1 MNFSTIKN
9 IEIETRKILSKYE
22 ITEVPVLVED
32 IAKKMGIKI
41 SYAPSV
47 EYSGMLIRKDGEQA
61 LMGVNS
67 TEPKTRMRFTIAHE
81 IAHFIFDKKT
91 AVSIDYRNNGNILD
105 KSPEEKR
112 ADLFAANL
120 LMPKKW
126 LRLDVEKISQES
138 FSKDHIAELA
148 RKYGVSAEAM
158 TYRLI
163 NLNLIT
169 GTN

>member
-9 IEIETRKILSKYE
+9 IEIEARKILSKYE

-41 SYAPSV
+41 SYAPSN
-47 EYSGMLIRKDGEQA
+47 EYSGMLIRKESEQA
-61 LMGVNS
+61 LMGINS
-67 TEPKTRMRFTIAHE
+67 TESKTRMRFTIAHE

-91 AVSIDYRNNGNILD
+91 TVSIDYRNNGNVLD
-105 KSPEEKR
+105 KSLEEKR
-112 ADLFAANL
+112 ADMFAANL

-126 LRLDVEKISQES
+126 LQLDVEKISQEN
-138 FSKDHIAELA
+138 FSKDQITELA
-148 RKYGVSAEAM
+148 RKYGVSTEAM

-169 GTN
+169 GN

>member
-1 MNFSTIKN
+1 MNFNTIKN
-9 IEIETRKILSKYE
+9 IEIEARKILSKYE
-22 ITEVPVLVED
+22 INEVPVLVED

-41 SYAPSV
+41 SYAPSN
-47 EYSGMLIRKDGEQA
+47 EYSGMLIRKEGEQA

-67 TEPKTRMRFTIAHE
+67 NESKTRMRFTIAHE

-91 AVSIDYRNNGNILD
+91 AVTIDYRNNGNVFD
-105 KSPEEKR
+105 KSLEEKR
-112 ADLFAANL
+112 ADVFAANL

-126 LRLDVEKISQES
+126 LQLDVEKISKEN
-138 FSKDHIAELA
+138 FSKDKVADLA
-148 RKYGVSAEAM
+148 RKYGVSTEAM

-169 GTN
+169 GN